1 MYEKIIDKITTDCNT
16 LKEAKDYIKK
26 QYDRGLIDYLEYE
39 DLVLFA
45 DDIFDEFWLAPI
57 DERDIQTELEYI
69 F

>member
-1 MYEKIIDKITTDCNT
+1 MYEKIIDKITTEFST
-16 LKEAKDYIKK
+16 LKEAKSYIKK